1 VSIALVRSVF
11 VVVIPLALAVVLW
24 WHPPGG
30 DNVYADVRDDVDAW
44 LVVHTVLL
52 IFFPL
57 LGLAVLWL
65 LNGLSGLAAT
75 VSRVAVIVFLVF
87 YTALEV
93 TAGIG
98 TGVLVDYANGLPA
111 PEQAAV
117 AEAIQDYHD
126 NPIVGESNSLALIAG
141 AVGWIVA
148 MVAAAVALRQDG
160 ASWLIAL
167 LVALAAVFAI
177 HPPPFGPLAL
187 ACLAVAA
194 ALIERWRGREAAAQ
208 LAGALR

>member
-11 VVVIPLALAVVLW
+11 VVAIPLALAVVLW

-57 LGLAVLWL
+57 LGLAILWL

-98 TGVLVDYANGLPA
+98 TGILVDYANGLPA

-141 AVGWIVA
+141 ASAGSSRWWPPRWHCVRTERVG
-148 MVAAAVALRQDG
+148 
-160 ASWLIAL
+160 
-167 LVALAAVFAI
+167 
-177 HPPPFGPLAL
+177 
-187 ACLAVAA
+187 
-194 ALIERWRGREAAAQ
+194 
-208 LAGALR
+208 